1 MILKRFKGPG
11 KHALITNNCS
21 VWRYANVLS
30 LIVNIKSRLLT
41 FQAPAYLI
49 GSQMSKG
56 VFSDPFSGLLTV
68 QACQTPGRPGL
79 AHRKCA
85 SISVPR
91 SAGHVCEWSPSWS
104 GALLFSM
111 WLDRR
116 SGCIWESLLCTYL
129 CSALHHGR
137 LLLLNAQDSTKCSS

>member
-30 LIVNIKSRLLT
+30 LFVSIRSRLRT
-41 FQAPAYLI
+41 SQDPAYLI
-49 GSQMSKG
+49 GSQVSKG
-56 VFSDPFSGLLTV
+56 VFNDPFSGLLTV

-104 GALLFSM
+104 GALLFSR

-116 SGCIWESLLCTYL
+116 SGCI
-129 CSALHHGR
+129 
-137 LLLLNAQDSTKCSS
+137 